1 MDRAIA
7 NKILVMLKGYYPRQ
21 YPSNLPDD
29 QCRFIVDDLVE
40 SFKGYNQERVIELY
54 KEWHLENSFPPSVA
68 DILKT
73 LRAER
78 AQEITS
84 NNQQKQY
91 EFYEKDGVEYAR
103 EVSQ

>member
-1 MDRAIA
+1 MDRANA

-40 SFKGYNQERVIELY
+40 SYKGYSQDRVIELY

-73 LRAER
+73 LKAER
-78 AQEITS
+78 AQELAAES
-84 NNQQKQY
+84 NKTEF
-91 EFYEKDGVEYAR
+91 EFYIKDGVEYAR
-103 EVSQ
+103 KVPR